1 MADEHGRDNVGE
13 IELAF
18 DANAKFIG
26 LRLHMLA
33 SIGAYIASDRQ
44 LLTPFGQIG
53 TVVGVYD
60 IPAAYVTIDAVL
72 SNTSPTAPYRGAGR
86 PEASYLIERVD
97 GSRGARAEHR
107 SDRAAPPQCHPRR
120 EDAVQDA
127 RSGPFYDCGE
137 FAKNMEMA
145 LEASDHAGFAARR
158 EASRAQRHAAR
169 LSASPMPSSRRP
181 ARRRNM
187 PKSASSRAAARC
199 C

>member
-1 MADEHGRDNVGE
+1 MSAT

-18 DANAKFIG
+18 DANAKIIG

-86 PEASYLIERVD
+86 PEASYLIERAMEAA
-97 GSRGARAEHR
+97 ARELNI
-107 SDRAAPPQCHPRR
+107 DPIELRR
-120 EDAVQDA
+120 RNIIPEAKMPYKTA
-127 RSGPFYDCGE
+127 LGPFYDCGQ
-137 FAKNMEMA
+137 FAGTWRWRWRRPTTP
-145 LEASDHAGFAARR
+145 ASPRAARR
-158 EASRAQRHAAR
+158 RARAACCAA
-169 LSASPMPSSRRP
+169 SASPTRSSRP
-181 ARRRNM
+181 PGRRRNM
-187 PKSASSRAAARC
+187 PRSASSRAAARC